1 MPEDKPVYPEA
12 LALLHEYVQNPRL
25 LEHAYSVEGV
35 MRYMAGKAGEDEE
48 KWAIIGLTHDLNA
61 EVNLKRF
68 SRDAR
73 ERFAEQGWSENYI
86 RAIDSRTVRDLLTE
100 RDWPEEY
107 LRAIDSHD
115 WEALTDVEPVTRLE
129 KTLYTVD
136 KLAWIIAR
144 MAFKDPEKGINTLS
158 ADDVIEKWEED
169 DTISPPRYRTVIEK
183 GVGMLGVSLRELA
196 GDVILALRLI
206 SDKLGL

>member
-1 MPEDKPVYPEA
+1 MPEHKPDYPEA

-25 LEHAYSVEGV
+25 LEHAYSVEWV
-35 MRYMAGKAGEDEE
+35 MRYMAGKVGEDEE
-48 KWAIIGLTHDLNA
+48 KWAIIGLVHDLNA
-61 EVNLKRF
+61 ELTLQRF

-73 ERFAEQGWSENYI
+73 EGFAERGWAENYI
-86 RAIDSRTVRDLLTE
+86 RAIDSITARDLLTQ
-100 RDWPEEY
+100 RGWPEEY
-107 LRAIDSHD
+107 LRVIDAHD
-115 WEALTDVEPVTRLE
+115 WEVLTDVEPITRLE

-144 MAFKDPEKGINTLS
+144 MAFKDPEKGIATLS

-169 DTISPPRYRTVIEK
+169 DAISPPRYRLVIEK
-183 GVGMLGVSLRELA
+183 GAAMLGVGLRELA
-196 GDVILALRLI
+196 GDVILALRRI